1 MCFVILDKSNISTRF
16 ISRKEERQGHKY
28 SPLRSSGEG
37 ELPASTSPGLSW
49 TDKWLTVKEI
59 APQITVLYVTY
70 TAEYLSNHGV
80 ITTIAFSS
88 SPFNPRDHYLYYLLC
103 YQMGKFLG
111 RSHMFFVSCTCP
123 KMFPYVRVR
132 KTWILALVEM
142 FLLLLFIFDS
152 WFRFVPHVSVILI
165 LCLIEGLTAGA
176 VYINAAHNV
185 SDAIDDPVRREFA
198 LGILTLGNATG
209 KVLAGLL
216 GLHVESLLKEHC
228 LNKLKLDGECFTRY
242 SKNAGWLENAGTLS
256 SITEFE

>member
-1 MCFVILDKSNISTRF
+1 MSI
-16 ISRKEERQGHKY
+16 
-28 SPLRSSGEG
+28 
-37 ELPASTSPGLSW
+37 
-49 TDKWLTVKEI
+49 
-59 APQITVLYVTY
+59 
-70 TAEYLSNHGV
+70 
-80 ITTIAFSS
+80 
-88 SPFNPRDHYLYYLLC
+88 
-103 YQMGKFLG
+103 
-111 RSHMFFVSCTCP
+111 
-123 KMFPYVRVR
+123 
-132 KTWILALVEM
+132 
-142 FLLLLFIFDS
+142 
-152 WFRFVPHVSVILI
+152 ILI
-165 LCLIEGLTAGA
+165 LCLIEGFTAGA